1 MSHVCRREAE
11 ARAQQRASAARGGAS
26 LVTPDNFDATCHRR
40 GAFKTNNVWRHM
52 APLKP
57 ADGDDLVQGSDLTD
71 DALLSSLRAR
81 HAEQCMYTYAG

>member
-1 MSHVCRREAE
+1 
-11 ARAQQRASAARGGAS
+11 
-26 LVTPDNFDATCHRR
+26 
-40 GAFKTNNVWRHM
+40 M